1 MFVTKKDV
9 TEKDIRT
16 DSKTNKTIAKGYW
29 LQTKKDTRSSHAK
42 IIDKLGTKI
51 ISLRKGSKSEETLYD
66 TTEEKEIEARAIM
79 KSNHPNR
86 LVERREL
93 LVLETKASH
102 DGLHDEM
109 LYISNKLLYLNIISQ
124 ERLDNFVFNYGKLK
138 CPQLRGGLKF
148 LENRD

>member
-1 MFVTKKDV
+1 MLR
-9 TEKDIRT
+9 DIGYKR
-16 DSKTNKTIAKGYW
+16 KG
-29 LQTKKDTRSSHAK
+29 
-42 IIDKLGTKI
+42 IKI

-66 TTEEKEIEARAIM
+66 TTEETEIEARAIM

-93 LVLETKASH
+93 LVLETKAGH

-109 LYISNKLLYLNIISQ
+109 LYISKQLLYLNIISR
-124 ERLDNFVFNYGKLK
+124 ELLDTFVFNYGKLK
-138 CPQLRGGLKF
+138 SPQLRGGLKF